1 MPLLIMRTEDLNS
14 NDKKGLK
21 NETNDL
27 RKNYQDRR
35 K

>member
-1 MPLLIMRTEDLNS
+1 MIDERIRKN
-14 NDKKGLK
+14 KKGLK